1 MVTQG
6 AKETVLYLADVK
18 LLLLELLLVFLEEL
32 LVLLL
37 NHQLLEGLKVLGKRS
52 RLGASQR
59 PMLSKLVDGM

>member
-6 AKETVLYLADVK
+6 AKDTVLYLADVK

-37 NHQLLEGLKVLGKRS
+37 NHQLLEGLKVLRQRS
-52 RLGASQR
+52 RLRASQR